1 MNKKRTKVRPQPG
14 KLTAL
19 ERCLEQKPLHA
30 AEWCSLLLAQIVV
43 AKAASDQPSPARL
56 NDMRCDSLEHFG

>member
-1 MNKKRTKVRPQPG
+1 MKKKRTKVRPQPG
-14 KLTAL
+14 ELTAL

-30 AEWCSLLLAQIVV
+30 SEWCSLHLAQIAV